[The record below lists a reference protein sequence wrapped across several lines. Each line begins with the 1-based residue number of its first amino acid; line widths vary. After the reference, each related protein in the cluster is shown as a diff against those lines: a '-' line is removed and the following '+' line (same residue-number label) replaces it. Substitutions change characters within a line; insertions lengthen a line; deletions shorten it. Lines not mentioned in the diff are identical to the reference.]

1 MSDEGQP
8 THRDKVAQA
17 AASVCSAINDL
28 GDAARMAAAQGLPR
42 DVSQIEALRDKARSL
57 FGDIYRLQ
65 GRIRI
70 Y

>member
-1 MSDEGQP
+1 MNEGQP

-28 GDAARMAAAQGLPR
+28 GDAARMAAAQGMPR
-42 DVSQIEALRDKARSL
+42 DVSQIEALRKKARSL